1 MRPNPTTDTAVLD
14 SFLGLNNV
22 ADPQTGTV
30 TGDGGAVTWQWQ
42 HQADNVDLSDA
53 GRLRRRDGYRPF
65 SPASSITSSFST
77 FDFSRLYVI
86 DGGDVRQI
94 HEDGSSSTLFSG
106 LGGGEAFW
114 AEINGDVLLSGS
126 KKLVLRA
133 DGTAAPWGVPVPM
146 GGSLADTDGHLDAGE
161 YQVCFTFTDES
172 GREGGASASAALNVA
187 LGGILVTDIPA
198 APGCVTNVYVAD
210 RGTVF
215 YLATTLAQGTQAV
228 TINRPPTGR
237 ELVTQFLDA
246 PPAEGRHV
254 AELGGRIYM
263 AERLPG
269 ADASVIW
276 RSEPLGF
283 HLFNLNEGFFM
294 VPGDV
299 TQLASARGG
308 PLVICTRTRTHIY
321 DGESMQTV
329 EYGAVPGQHASRG
342 PDGRLYF
349 WTARGLCR
357 AAPFENL
364 TESRVSVPP
373 GLRAAGGIV
382 QRHGI
387 TRYVAVLQ
395 SGGAAFNKR

>member
-1 MRPNPTTDTAVLD
+1 MRVNPTVL
-14 SFLGLNNV
+14 SGFLGLNNV
-22 ADPQTGTV
+22 ADPETGTV
-30 TGDGGAVTWQWQ
+30 SGEGGAVSWQWQ
-42 HQADNVDLSDA
+42 SQADNVDLSDA

-65 SPASSITSSFST
+65 AAGSHITGSFAT
-77 FDFSRLYVI
+77 FDFSRLYVV
-86 DGGDVRQI
+86 DAGDLRQI
-94 HEDGSSSTLFSG
+94 HEDGSSSTLLSG
-106 LGGGEAFW
+106 LEGDVFW

-126 KKLVLRA
+126 QKWALQV
-133 DGTAAPWGVPVPM
+133 DGSAAPWGVPVPM

-161 YQVCFTFTDES
+161 YQVCFTFTDER

-198 APGCVTNVYVAD
+198 ALGCVTNVYVAD

-215 YLATTLAQGTQAV
+215 YLAATLAQGTQAI
-228 TINRPPTGR
+228 TINRPPAGR

-246 PPAEGRHV
+246 PPAAGRHV
-254 AELGGRIYM
+254 AEFGGRIYM
-263 AERLPG
+263 AEYL
-269 ADASVIW
+269 AESNASAIW

-294 VPGDV
+294 VPGEV
-299 TQLASARGG
+299 TQMASARGG
-308 PLVICTRTRTHIY
+308 PLVICTQNRTHIY

-349 WTARGLCR
+349 WTSRGLCR

-373 GLRAAGGIV
+373 GLSAAGGIV